1 MIEVE
6 PVNYADMKREVP
18 EGETRLASDFLDH
31 IDAHYK
37 DNEERFKS
45 WEQNRKYWRGT
56 MHKDGAAG
64 LVRTNVIFS
73 TMSAILPQIYAK
85 APDISCSPAPSLAE
99 APEFGKVKKFAETM
113 EGVLHAKYVREGG
126 LKRRGKEAV
135 RATMATGISWAKV
148 VFREDVDRDPLIEQ
162 QLNDIQDNLK
172 HVQMLRS
179 RLRRE
184 DSISDN
190 EKTQEE
196 LKQSIRGLAE
206 RVEVVKSRGIII
218 DRPLSEDIAVLDSS
232 LHSFDAYVQSPAI
245 AQRIW
250 FDENKFEKSFGFKPE
265 GATQYDSPRRENTS
279 APTKKSDQ
287 KKKWYCVFEV
297 WSKDD
302 NTVYTLCKG
311 LKRYIRE
318 PYRPHYLGERW
329 YPFFALGF
337 NLVDGEFYPMSD
349 VELLIELQDEYNTT
363 RTNFADHRKESLPVR
378 IARAGGGLSPEDLER
393 IQKRKINDI
402 VVIQGAAGKPLTEDL
417 FEYSNIPIDPAVY
430 DTQPIRS
437 DIDLVSGA
445 TDASRG
451 AVVKAKTATEAE
463 ILQQGMTS
471 RTSERQDAIEDW
483 IGEQAIY
490 CAEMLLQKLPLEEVQ
505 QIVGPDAVW
514 PQLSK
519 EQVFSMI
526 QIEVRGGSTGKPNAA
541 RDQERWLK
549 LMPIIQDAMLK
560 VAELRAQGQND
571 MADAVVE
578 LVRETLNRFDERI
591 DLSEF
596 IPPAF
601 AEGDPMAALEKLEPE
616 QRAVVQQV
624 MQQGMQ
630 QLQMLQQQNQELQ
643 QQLQQ
648 ATDVAAKE
656 QVAQQAKGV
665 QADADRQSKQA
676 IEMQRINR
684 EADVSAQRQASEHE
698 RSMAEISSREALERD
713 KIASNERIA
722 IAKAFADAS
731 AKVLVGQQ
739 QAGAAGEGGGM
750 VETTDQP
757 PQPDVMAAMEALV
770 AQMQAGFAQ
779 LASAISQPMVPTRGP
794 DGLIQMVG
802 RVPPKA
808 H

>member
-1 MIEVE
+1 MIEST
-6 PVNYADMKREVP
+6 PINYADMKRVVP
-18 EGETRLASDFLDH
+18 DGETARAKTFLDQL
-31 IDAHYK
+31 DAHYQ
-37 DNEERFKS
+37 DNIERFKE
-45 WEQNRKYWRGT
+45 WERNRKYWRGT

-85 APDISCSPAPSLAE
+85 APDISVSPAPSIAE
-99 APEFGKVKKFAETM
+99 SPEFGKIKKFAETM

-135 RATMATGISWAKV
+135 RATMATGLAWAKI
-148 VFREDVDRDPLIEQ
+148 VFRENVERDPIVEQ

-172 HVQMLRS
+172 HIQMLRR
-179 RLRRE
+179 RLRNTE
-184 DSISDN
+184 SIADN

-196 LKQSIRGLAE
+196 LRQSIKGLTE

-218 DRPLSEDIAVLDSS
+218 DRPLSEDVAVLDAS
-232 LHSFDAYVQSPAI
+232 LHSFDSYVQSPAI

-250 FDENKFEKSFGFKPE
+250 FDEDKFEQTFGFKPE
-265 GATQYDSPRRENTS
+265 GATQYDAPRRDES
-279 APTKKSDQ
+279 GATKKADQ

-311 LKRYIRE
+311 IKQYIRE
-318 PYRPHYLGERW
+318 PYRPHCLGERW

-378 IARAGGGLSPEDLER
+378 IVRAGGGLSPEDLER

-402 VVIQGAAGKPLTEDL
+402 VVIQGAAGKPLQEDL
-417 FEYSNIPIDPAVY
+417 FQYDNIPIDPAVY
-430 DTQPIRS
+430 DTQQIRS

-445 TDASRG
+445 TDAARG

-463 ILQQGMTS
+463 ILQQGLSS
-471 RTSERQDAIEDW
+471 RTAERQDAIEDW

-490 CAEMLLQKLPLEEVQ
+490 VAEMLLQKLPQEEVQ
-505 QIVGPDAVW
+505 QIAGPDSVW
-514 PQLSK
+514 PSLSK

-526 QIEVRGGSTGKPNAA
+526 QIEVRAGSTGKPNAA

-571 MADAVVE
+571 MADAVIE
-578 LVRETLNRFDERI
+578 LVRETLHRFDERI

-601 AEGDPMAALEKLEPE
+601 SEDDPMAMLDKLEPE
-616 QRAVVQQV
+616 QRSAVQQI

-648 ATDVAAKE
+648 ANDVATKE
-656 QVAQQAKGV
+656 QIAQQAKGV
-665 QADADRQSKQA
+665 QADADRQAKGA
-676 IEMQRINR
+676 IETQRIDR
-684 EADVSAQRQASEHE
+684 EAALSSQRQADEHE
-698 RSMAEISSREALERD
+698 RNMAEINSRDALERE
-713 KIASNERIA
+713 KIGSNERIA
-722 IAKAFADAS
+722 IAKAYADAAS
-731 AKVLVGQQ
+731 KVLAQRM
-739 QAGAAGEGGGM
+739 A
-750 VETTDQP
+750 QP
-757 PQPDVMAAMEALV
+757 PDGQPGPAPEDTVADQQVTMQAIAALV
-770 AQMQAGFAQ
+770 EQMQAGFAQ
-779 LASAISQPMVPTRGP
+779 LAGAIREPLVPVRGA
-794 DGLIQMVG
+794 DGMIQMVG
-802 RVPPKA
+802 RKPTNST